1 MTTCILRTDL
11 ESISCVLFVVQMVAH
26 SKQATRRP
34 PPPPP
39 PPSHRVRV
47 KSKQMNEPNTTRASS
62 SSVRPRDAILRDS
75 ESEDAD
81 LCLV

>member
-39 PPSHRVRV
+39 PSHRVRV
-47 KSKQMNEPNTTRASS
+47 KSKQMNEPNTTRASA
-62 SSVRPRDAILRDS
+62 SSVRPRDAILPSS